1 MKTLKRIKW
10 SAMFKGILYILLG
23 IVALVVPETME
34 KTLGYLLGIVLI
46 IAGGVSMIGYL
57 LRDARENYYRND
69 FVLGLVGIVVGII
82 VLLRVEIII
91 SLIPLLLGIM
101 VIISGCEKLQ
111 DVIDMKRM
119 NSGNW
124 IVMLVL
130 ALINLILGLVLIFN
144 PFRAATL
151 MFRMLGIGLIF
162 SGITDCMTVIY
173 FAGKIK
179 DYIQGTSAVES
190 SYEEV
195 TEEAPD
201 TED

>member
-10 SAMFKGILYILLG
+10 SVMFKGILYILLG

>member
-101 VIISGCEKLQ
+101 VIISGCEKFQ